1 LQTNQV
7 QNTPTDNNFSTFALN
22 VVLKLPSMNYLSD
35 KINLLAESETLA
47 MTRRSRELRAQ
58 GFDVINLSIGE
69 PDFDTPEHVKQAA
82 KDAIDQNYSH
92 YTPVPGYPELRQAIA
107 NKLKRDNG
115 LDYTAEQIVVST
127 GAKQSLAN
135 AILCLVNPGEEVLIP
150 APYWVSYKEMIK
162 LAGAKGVFIGSSV
175 QSDYKVT
182 PAQIEA
188 ALTPATK
195 VFLFSSPCNPSG
207 TVYTFDE
214 LKAFSEVFERHP
226 QVFIISDEIY
236 ENINFTGRHHS
247 IASFENIF
255 DRVIV
260 INGLSKGFA
269 MTGWR
274 LGYMAANKTIAKA
287 CDKLQGQVTSGTCS
301 ITQRAAIVAMNTNPA
316 ESDDIKL
323 MVDAFKY
330 RRDLSISL
338 LREVPGIKLNV
349 PEGAF
354 YLFPEVTAYY
364 GKKCNDRII
373 LSGSDLCDYL
383 IDTAYVALVPGAA
396 FGSPDCI
403 RISYATSEDNLREAI
418 KRISEALSKLE

>member
-1 LQTNQV
+1 
-7 QNTPTDNNFSTFALN
+7 
-22 VVLKLPSMNYLSD
+22 MNYLSD
-35 KINLLAESETLA
+35 RINLLAESETLA

-69 PDFDTPEHVKQAA
+69 PDFDTPDYVKEAA
-82 KDAIDQNYSH
+82 KDAIDQNFSH

-115 LDYTAEQIVVST
+115 LDYKAEQIVVST

-162 LAGAKGVFIGSSV
+162 LAGAKGVFIEGGI
-175 QSDYKVT
+175 QTDFKVT
-182 PAQIEA
+182 PEQIEA
-188 ALTPATK
+188 AITPETK
-195 VFLFSSPCNPSG
+195 LFMFSSPCNPSG
-207 TVYTFDE
+207 TVYSFDE
-214 LKAFSEVFERHP
+214 LKAFADVFARHP

-236 ENINFTGRHHS
+236 ENINFTGKHHS
-247 IASFENIF
+247 IASFENLR

-274 LGYMAANKTIAKA
+274 LGYMAANSEIAKA
-287 CDKLQGQVTSGTCS
+287 CDKLQGQITSGACS
-301 ITQRAAIVAMNTNPA
+301 ITQRAAIVAMNTDPA
-316 ESDDIKL
+316 ESTDINM
-323 MVDAFKY
+323 MVEAFRY
-330 RRDLSISL
+330 RRNLAISL
-338 LREVPGIKLNV
+338 LREVPGIRLNV

-354 YLFPEVTAYY
+354 YLFPEVTAYF
-364 GKKCNDRII
+364 GKSTGDRII

-383 IDTAYVALVPGAA
+383 LDTAFVAIVPGSA
-396 FGSPDCI
+396 FGTPDCI
-403 RISYATSEDNLREAI
+403 RISYAVSEDILREAI
-418 KRISEALSKLE
+418 KRISTALSNLK

>member
-1 LQTNQV
+1 
-7 QNTPTDNNFSTFALN
+7 
-22 VVLKLPSMNYLSD
+22 MNYLSER
-35 KINLLAESETLA
+35 INLLAESETLA

-69 PDFDTPEHVKQAA
+69 PDFNTPEHVKEAA

-135 AILCLVNPGEEVLIP
+135 AILCLVNVGEEVLIP
-150 APYWVSYKEMIK
+150 APYWVSYKEIIK
-162 LAGAKGVFIGSSV
+162 LAGAKGVFIEGNIN
-175 QSDYKVT
+175 SDFKVT
-182 PAQIEA
+182 PEQIEA
-188 ALTPATK
+188 AITPETK
-195 VFLFSSPCNPSG
+195 LFIFSSPCNPSG
-207 TVYTFDE
+207 TVYTYDE
-214 LKAFSEVFERHP
+214 LKAFAEVFERHP

-236 ENINFTGRHHS
+236 ENINFVGKHYS
-247 IASFENIF
+247 IASFESIY

-274 LGYMAANKTIAKA
+274 LGYMASNKVIAKA
-287 CDKLQGQVTSGTCS
+287 CDKLQGQITSGACS
-301 ITQRAAIVAMNTNPA
+301 ITQRAALVAMATDPA
-316 ESDDIKL
+316 ESDDIKR

-330 RRDLSISL
+330 RRDLAISM
-338 LREVPGIKLNV
+338 LREIPGIRINV
-349 PEGAF
+349 PDGAF
-354 YLFPEVTAYY
+354 YLFPDVTAYF
-364 GKKCNDRII
+364 GKSFGDRVI

-383 IDTAYVALVPGAA
+383 LDTAYVAIVPGSA
-396 FGSPDCI
+396 FGSPECI
-403 RISYATSEDNLREAI
+403 RISYATSEDTLREAI
-418 KRISEALSKLE
+418 KRIEEALAKLK